1 MIRRLGAGTAARRVL
16 ARLCHRATLAVL
28 ATLAGVLGAG
38 SAAAAAASGAAAGP
52 AASSVLLTL
61 RFVPERDYGP
71 FVFVDDDGRVR
82 GLSVDLLE
90 RLAPAAG
97 LQLQVLQPAP
107 LAEQL
112 ARLRSGEAELVSSL
126 RPTPERAVYL
136 AFTRPYVSV
145 PAILVVR
152 QGTAT
157 AAGDG
162 SAVLAALAGRSVA
175 VGAGYAVEAFVRSRY
190 PQVAWAAVPDDVQAL
205 RGVAEGRHE
214 AAVVDAASAAFVTR
228 RHGITGLRAAGP
240 IGFDYALSLA
250 VPKSRPDLLQRLDAA
265 IASLPLQERTEIQQ
279 RWMGPLHGSELMAP
293 ARPPV
298 LWVAAGLLVLAALLG
313 GVLAWRRRE
322 RPEGGARTP
331 DTL

>member
-97 LQLQVLQPAP
+97 LHLQVLQPAP

-250 VPKSRPDLLQRLDAA
+250 VPKSRPELLQRLDAA

>member
-1 MIRRLGAGTAARRVL
+1 MISPLGAGTAAWRVF
-16 ARLCHRATLAVL
+16 ARLCHRATLAAV
-28 ATLAGVLGAG
+28 AAVAGVLAF
-38 SAAAAAASGAAAGP
+38 GAATAAGAGP
-52 AASSVLLTL
+52 ADSSAPQTV

-71 FVFVDDDGRVR
+71 FVFADDDGRVR

-97 LQLQVLQPAP
+97 LQLQVLPPAP

-126 RPTPERAVYL
+126 RPTPERATYL

-152 QGTAT
+152 QGAAP
-157 AAGDG
+157 AAGDDG
-162 SAVLAALAGRSVA
+162 PAGLAALAGRRVA

-205 RGVAEGRHE
+205 RGVADGRYE
-214 AAVVDAASAAFVTR
+214 AAVLDAASAAFVTR
-228 RHGITGLRAAGP
+228 RHGIAGLRAAGP

-265 IASLPLQERTEIQQ
+265 IAALPLQERTAIQQ

-293 ARPPV
+293 TRSPL

-313 GVLAWRRRE
+313 GVLAWRRRAGL
-322 RPEGGARTP
+322 RRGTRTS

>member
-1 MIRRLGAGTAARRVL
+1 MTRPRGACAAAWRTV
-16 ARLCHRATLAVL
+16 AWWCHRATLAAV
-28 ATLAGVLGAG
+28 AGVLAAG
-38 SAAAAAASGAAAGP
+38 AAAAAGSGPAEPAAA
-52 AASSVLLTL
+52 AALQTV

-71 FVFVDDDGRVR
+71 FVFAEDDGRVR

-97 LQLQVLQPAP
+97 LKLKVLSPAP

-112 ARLRSGEAELVSSL
+112 ARLRAGEAELVSSL
-126 RPTPERAVYL
+126 RPTPERAAYL

-152 QGTAT
+152 QGAAL

-162 SAVLAALAGRSVA
+162 PAVLAALAGRSVA
-175 VGAGYAVEAFVRSRY
+175 VGAGYAVEAFVRGRY

-205 RGVAEGRHE
+205 RGVAEGRYD
-214 AAVVDAASAAFVTR
+214 AAVLDAASAAFVTR
-228 RHGITGLRAAGP
+228 RHGIAGLRAAGS

-265 IASLPLQERTEIQQ
+265 IAALPLQERTEIQQ

-293 ARPPV
+293 ARPPL
-298 LWVAAGLLVLAALLG
+298 LWVAAGLLLLAALLG
-313 GVLAWRRRE
+313 GVLAWRRRA

-331 DTL
+331 GTP

>member
-1 MIRRLGAGTAARRVL
+1 MIRRPGAGMAARRWL
-16 ARLCHRATLAVL
+16 ARLCHRATLAAV
-28 ATLAGVLGAG
+28 AGVLAAGA
-38 SAAAAAASGAAAGP
+38 APAAAAGP
-52 AASSVLLTL
+52 AASSALQTV

-71 FVFVDDDGRVR
+71 FVFADDDGRVR

-97 LQLQVLQPAP
+97 LQLQVLPAAP

-126 RPTPERAVYL
+126 RPTPERATYL

-152 QGTAT
+152 QGADT

-162 SAVLAALAGRSVA
+162 SSALAALAGRSVA
-175 VGAGYAVEAFVRSRY
+175 VGAGYAVESFVRSRY
-190 PQVAWAAVPDDVQAL
+190 PRVAWAALPDDVQAL

-228 RHGITGLRAAGP
+228 RHGIAGLRAAGA

-265 IASLPLQERTEIQQ
+265 IAALPLQERTEIQQ
-279 RWMGPLHGSELMAP
+279 RWMGSLHGSELMTP
-293 ARPPV
+293 PRPPV

-313 GVLAWRRRE
+313 GLLAWRRRA

-331 DTL
+331 GTP

>member
-1 MIRRLGAGTAARRVL
+1 MIRVRGAGAAAWRAVVRWCCSAILAAVATVL
-16 ARLCHRATLAVL
+16 AS
-28 ATLAGVLGAG
+28 GA
-38 SAAAAAASGAAAGP
+38 GAAAGAGPAEP
-52 AASSVLLTL
+52 AASSAPLTV

-71 FVFVDDDGRVR
+71 FVFADDDGRVR

-97 LQLQVLQPAP
+97 LQLQMLQPAP

-112 ARLRSGEAELVSSL
+112 ARLRAGEAELVSSL
-126 RPTPERAVYL
+126 RPTPERAAYL

-162 SAVLAALAGRSVA
+162 AAVLPALAGRSVA
-175 VGAGYAVEAFVRSRY
+175 VGAGYAVEGFVRSRY

-205 RGVAEGRHE
+205 RGVAEGRYD
-214 AAVVDAASAAFVTR
+214 AAVLDAASAAFVTQ
-228 RHGITGLRAAGP
+228 RHGMAGLRAAGP

-250 VPKSRPDLLQRLDAA
+250 VPKSRADLLQRLDAA
-265 IASLPLQERTEIQQ
+265 ITALPLQERTEIQQ

-313 GVLAWRRRE
+313 GLLAWRRRE
-322 RPEGGARTP
+322 RPEGGTRTP